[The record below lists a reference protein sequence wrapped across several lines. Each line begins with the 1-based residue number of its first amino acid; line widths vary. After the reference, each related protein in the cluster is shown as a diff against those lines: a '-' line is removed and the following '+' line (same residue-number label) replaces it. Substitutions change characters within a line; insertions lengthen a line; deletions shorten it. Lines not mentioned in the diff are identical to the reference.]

1 VRLSVFYDYTCS
13 YSYRFWRWIDA
24 CAGPLGLDVEWR
36 TFSLREINREPG
48 VPSLFED
55 AHGSSVS
62 VLALALAHAARRA
75 DFDRYHRDVF
85 HAMHEEHLKVSA
97 EDLLDIASKAGV
109 ERDAFERERAR
120 WTGSAARDHASG
132 VAEHGVFGTP
142 TVVMNGS
149 AIFVR
154 FAEIPSETGSLFET
168 LERVCVGYPEIIEMK
183 RPARPSP

>member
-1 VRLSVFYDYTCS
+1 MRLSVYYDYTCG

-24 CAGPLGLDVEWR
+24 CAGPLGLDVDWR
-36 TFSLREINREPG
+36 AFSLREINLDPG
-48 VPSLFED
+48 APSLFED
-55 AHGSSVS
+55 PGGSSVS
-62 VLALALAHAARRA
+62 VLALALSHAARGA

-85 HAMHEEHLKVSA
+85 HAMHEENLKVSA

-109 ERDAFERERAR
+109 EREAFERERAR
-120 WTGSAARDHASG
+120 WTRSAGKDHAAG

-142 TVVMNGS
+142 TVVLNGS

-154 FAEIPSETGSLFET
+154 FAEIPSETSSLFET
-168 LERVCVGYPEIIEMK
+168 LERVCVRYPEIIEMK